1 MAREVGTSRQ
11 FLCALCDRAWTA
23 LAQALAPGQP
33 GRPPVK
39 RRLVIDQV
47 AMERDVVVVLS
58 QVAHASVRG
67 ISGMLGEDGGRRA

>member
-1 MAREVGTSRQ
+1 
-11 FLCALCDRAWTA
+11 
-23 LAQALAPGQP
+23 
-33 GRPPVK
+33 VK